1 MLLRDLLLEKLFS
14 VPEGADADIRNTAFF
29 NILSVNPSLAKS
41 YVTFL
46 RRDTSDSGS
55 IGDSEIR
62 SRNFVDPDR
71 SRENDKKLE
80 VGKGPNSMATKQ
92 RTRICTHIKVNGLP
106 CGSPALRGEV
116 FCYFHQRMIRGVP
129 TPPNSRI
136 HPIAILEDEASIQAS
151 LMEIINALVRNHI
164 DVGRARL
171 ILRALYIAARN
182 SRRANFQPYYS
193 RVVTEVPEY
202 PAAPPSGPFTAVVEQ
217 AAALAQ
223 INIPQEEESEDERL
237 AAYFSKPVETQQRK
251 PPVRAKKA
259 ARARRPQTAAKRDER
274 KPARTAVQMETG
286 GEECQPLPS
295 WLGDLLRAES

>member
-1 MLLRDLLLEKLFS
+1 MS
-14 VPEGADADIRNTAFF
+14 ITQNIR
-29 NILSVNPSLAKS
+29 L
-41 YVTFL
+41 
-46 RRDTSDSGS
+46 
-55 IGDSEIR
+55 
-62 SRNFVDPDR
+62 
-71 SRENDKKLE
+71 
-80 VGKGPNSMATKQ
+80 
-92 RTRICTHIKVNGLP
+92 CTHIKVNGTR
-106 CGSPALRGEV
+106 CGSPALREEV

-129 TPPNSRI
+129 MPAKSHI

-182 SRRANFQPYYS
+182 SRRANFQPYYG

>member
-1 MLLRDLLLEKLFS
+1 
-14 VPEGADADIRNTAFF
+14 
-29 NILSVNPSLAKS
+29 
-41 YVTFL
+41 
-46 RRDTSDSGS
+46 
-55 IGDSEIR
+55 
-62 SRNFVDPDR
+62 
-71 SRENDKKLE
+71 
-80 VGKGPNSMATKQ
+80 MAVHPHS
-92 RTRICTHIKVNGLP
+92 RICTHIKVNGTR
-106 CGSPALRGEV
+106 CGSPALREEV

-129 TPPNSRI
+129 MPAKSHI

-182 SRRANFQPYYS
+182 SRRANFQPYYG

-259 ARARRPQTAAKRDER
+259 ARARRPRTAAKRDER
-274 KPARTAVQMETG
+274 QRPQQPCRWKRARKSAS
-286 GEECQPLPS
+286 PS
-295 WLGDLLRAES
+295 RVGSGTC

>member
-202 PAAPPSGPFTAVVEQ
+202 PAAPPSGPF
-217 AAALAQ
+217 ALAAIQ
-223 INIPQEEESEDERL
+223 AEALAYINTPQEEESEDERL
-237 AAYFSKPVETQQRK
+237 NAYFNKPAETQQRK

-259 ARARRPQTAAKRDER
+259 ARARRPRTAAKRENGNRPQQPCRWKRAR
-274 KPARTAVQMETG
+274 KSAS
-286 GEECQPLPS
+286 PS
-295 WLGDLLRAES
+295 RVGSGTC